1 MKTPLLCSFLI
12 GNSALLGTAQPAAP
26 AAETE
31 PVTVT
36 VSALVSTTST
46 VKLYFYN
53 TRAGFLKHGQW
64 IFSKAV
70 KPEGKHEFSL
80 PVELP
85 KGEWAVAITQDLNN
99 NDKVD
104 KNFIGI
110 PTEPYAFS
118 NNVRPTLAPPD
129 FNDCKFM
136 VDGPGKV
143 VSIVLKD

>member
-1 MKTPLLCSFLI
+1 MNLLSSVSLLVGTC
-12 GNSALLGTAQPAAP
+12 LLGAAAP
-26 AAETE
+26 APRAAENQSI
-31 PVTVT
+31 TVV

-53 TRAGFLKHGQW
+53 TREGFLKSGKW
-64 IFSKAV
+64 AFSKAV
-70 KPEGKHEFSL
+70 KPEGKREFTL

-118 NNVRPTLAPPD
+118 NNIRPTVAAPGFD
-129 FNDCKFM
+129 ECKFT

>member
-1 MKTPLLCSFLI
+1 MTVLPFVVLLAGSGLMGAAIPTPR
-12 GNSALLGTAQPAAP
+12 AV
-26 AAETE
+26 ETE
-31 PVTVT
+31 AVTVT
-36 VSALVSTTST
+36 VSSLVSTTST

-64 IFSKAV
+64 AFVKAV
-70 KPEGKHEFSL
+70 KPQGKNEFSL

-99 NDKVD
+99 NDKID

-118 NNVRPTLAPPD
+118 NNVHPTVAAPGFD
-129 FNDCKFM
+129 ECKFM

>member
-1 MKTPLLCSFLI
+1 MTLLPFAALLA
-12 GNSALLGTAQPAAP
+12 GSALLGAAVPAPRSVDTA
-26 AAETE
+26 
-31 PVTVT
+31 PVTVV

-53 TRAGFLKHGQW
+53 TRGGFLKSGKW
-64 IFSKAV
+64 VFSKAV
-70 KPEGKHEFSL
+70 KSEGKREFTL

-85 KGEWAVAITQDLNN
+85 KGEWAVVITQDLNN
-99 NDKVD
+99 NDKVN

-118 NNVRPTLAPPD
+118 NNIRPTVAAPD
-129 FNDCKFM
+129 FNECKFL
-136 VDGPGKV
+136 VNGPGQV